1 MLLQKAIF
9 GAMANTKTALIIGAT
24 GLTGQQCLNELLA
37 SKAYSKVIALVRKP
51 LAMQNPKLEVQEVDF
66 DKLDNYKAVI
76 KADDIYCAM
85 GTTIGKAGSQ
95 QAFKKVDYDYPLQI
109 AEIALWNGAKK
120 FILVSSLGA
129 DANSSVFYSRTKG
142 ELEEALKKMNYTALL
157 IFRPS
162 ILLGDRTEKRVGE
175 QIGRF
180 VAEKFSFLFAGPLQ
194 KYKGTPVSLLAKQMV
209 KAANTDSYNGVVV
222 IENDAIFEMAK
233 K

>member
-1 MLLQKAIF
+1 
-9 GAMANTKTALIIGAT
+9 MANTKTALIIGAT
-24 GLTGQQCLNELLA
+24 GLTGEQCLNELLA
-37 SKAYSKVIALVRKP
+37 TQAYSKVIALVRKP
-51 LAMQNPKLEVQEVDF
+51 LNIQNPKLEVQVVDF
-66 DKLDNYKAVI
+66 DKLDNFKTVI
-76 KADDIYCAM
+76 KADDIYCTM

-95 QAFKKVDYDYPLQI
+95 EAFKKVDYEYPLKT

-142 ELEEALKKMNYTALL
+142 ELEEALKKLNYTALL

-209 KAANTDSYNGVVV
+209 KAANTDSYKGAMV
-222 IENDAIFEMAK
+222 IENEAIFEMAK